1 MNNIY
6 AIYENGEQDNCPVLH
21 FQAHYKQAKR
31 LTIALTSP
39 QYALRT
45 DCVQLNNSVEYCGP
59 DHGFNLY

>member
-6 AIYENGEQDNCPVLH
+6 AIYENGEQDNGPVLH

-39 QYALRT
+39 QYAA
-45 DCVQLNNSVEYCGP
+45 
-59 DHGFNLY
+59 H

>member
-31 LTIALTSP
+31 LTIA
-39 QYALRT
+39 
-45 DCVQLNNSVEYCGP
+45 
-59 DHGFNLY
+59 